1 MSSLFPYRQLERK
14 LQYVRWL
21 HRGREA
27 PEEEDIVEEM
37 ADLWWELSPAEQAEV
52 RAEGPTAV
60 VDLSPL
66 PVRMM
71 LDGGASTMVGTY
83 TLVEAA

>member
-37 ADLWWELSPAEQAEV
+37 TDTYIKGDYLEGFTQDGDDALMSPKSFAERFHNVCLGFGMQV
-52 RAEGPTAV
+52 W
-60 VDLSPL
+60 
-66 PVRMM
+66 
-71 LDGGASTMVGTY
+71 
-83 TLVEAA
+83 